1 MKPLDIHPTALYE
14 QVQSDIGSFQVLAN
28 YRLNSVRTGVWKLQ
42 SAQDSKCYYLKT
54 YSRKQRWHPEVYAYR
69 HWIGQLK
76 PYVPELIA
84 AYEGEDWQAILITAI
99 DGFIMRETA
108 LSPGAAETAFYK
120 AGELTKILH
129 LSQTGRWFGR
139 PDQYGNPIE
148 LSHHADPVQYVA
160 DTIQDLTSQCVDGG
174 LLQAYELRLTDWAL
188 QNVHVFRHSRP
199 VPISWDST
207 PGNWLVDDQ
216 GILTGMIDFENMLWG
231 LAVDNFSILFARYF
245 IDHPSARDAYFAGY
259 GLEVLKDQSAE
270 IQICCIKMAL
280 GDICWGTHNHQP
292 EVVRSGREL
301 MKRIH
306 NQQLFL

>member
-1 MKPLDIHPTALYE
+1 MKPLDIHPSALYE
-14 QVQSDIGSFQVLAN
+14 RVQSDIGSFQVLAN

-42 SAQDSKCYYLKT
+42 SYHDSKCYYLKT
-54 YSRKQRWHPEVYAYR
+54 YSRKQRWHPEVYAYQ
-69 HWIGQLK
+69 HWVGHLK
-76 PYVPELIA
+76 PYVPEFIA
-84 AYEGEDWQAILITAI
+84 SYAGEGWQAILITSM
-99 DGFIMRETA
+99 DGLIMRDTE
-108 LSPGAAETAFYK
+108 LSPLAVEAAYRK
-120 AGELTKILH
+120 AGELTKVLH
-129 LSQTGRWFGR
+129 DSQIGDWFGR
-139 PDQYGNPIE
+139 PDINGNPIE
-148 LSHHADPVQYVA
+148 LSHNEDPVNYVSNSIREVTA
-160 DTIQDLTSQCVDGG
+160 RCMEED
-174 LLQAYELRLTDWAL
+174 LLQSSEIALTDWAL
-188 QNVHVFRHSRP
+188 QNAQIFRHSKP

-259 GLEVLKDQSAE
+259 GPEVLKSRSAE

>member
-42 SAQDSKCYYLKT
+42 STQDSKCYYLKT
-54 YSRKQRWHPEVYAYR
+54 YSRKQRWHPEVYAYQ
-69 HWIGQLK
+69 HWVGHLK
-76 PYVPELIA
+76 PYVPEFIA
-84 AYEGEDWQAILITAI
+84 SYEGEGWQAILITSM
-99 DGFIMRETA
+99 DGLIMRDTE
-108 LSPGAAETAFYK
+108 LSPLAVEAAYRK
-120 AGELTKILH
+120 AGELTKVLH
-129 LSQTGRWFGR
+129 DSQIGDWFGR
-139 PDQYGNPIE
+139 PDINGNPIE
-148 LSHHADPVQYVA
+148 LSHNEDPVNYVSNSIREVTA
-160 DTIQDLTSQCVDGG
+160 RCMEED
-174 LLQAYELRLTDWAL
+174 LLQSSEIALTDWAL
-188 QNVHVFRHSRP
+188 QNAQIFRHSKP

>member
-1 MKPLDIHPTALYE
+1 MNPLDIHPSALYGR
-14 QVQSDIGSFQVLAN
+14 VQSDIGPFQVLEN
-28 YRLNSVRTGVWKLQ
+28 YRQNSARTGVWKLY
-42 SAQDSKCYYLKT
+42 SDQDSNYYYLKT

-69 HWIGQLK
+69 HWVGYLK
-76 PYVPELIA
+76 PYVPELVA
-84 AYEGEDWQAILITAI
+84 AYEGEGWQAILITAI
-99 DGFIMRETA
+99 DGSIMRETA
-108 LSPGAAETAFYK
+108 LSPSAADAAFYK

-129 LSQTGRWFGR
+129 LSQAGQWFGR

-148 LSHHADPVQYVA
+148 LSHNADPVQYVA
-160 DTIQDLTSQCVDGG
+160 DTIQDLTSQCVNEG
-174 LLQAYELRLTDWAL
+174 LVQADELSLTDWAL
-188 QNVHVFRHSRP
+188 QNVHILRHSAP

-207 PGNWLVDDQ
+207 PGNWLVNDQ

-259 GLEVLKDQSAE
+259 GPEVLKNQTAE

-280 GDICWGTHNHQP
+280 GDICWGTHHHQP

-301 MKRIH
+301 MNRIH